1 MKVVMKDYDL
11 KHFKEKDIYSIE
23 EVLTIIEDMEKEIDI
38 LEDKVEELEHDIEE
52 NYIRKE
58 DNEDYGIYD
67 HDFI

>member
-1 MKVVMKDYDL
+1 MKDYDL
-11 KHFKEKDIYSIE
+11 KHFKEKDIYEVE
-23 EVLTIIEDMEKEIDI
+23 EVLEIIEDMEREIDI

-58 DNEDYGIYD
+58 DKEDYGIYD

>member
-1 MKVVMKDYDL
+1 MRVVMKDYDV
-11 KHFKEKDIYSIE
+11 KHFKEKHIYEFE
-23 EVLTIIEDMEKEIDI
+23 EVLEIIENMEREIDI